1 MDSSFGTRL
10 RLQREQQH
18 VSIGTIAADTKINPS
33 LLTGLERDD
42 VSHWPEGIFRR
53 AYVRAYARAIGLDP
67 DDVVREFL
75 ELHPDSVVV
84 LPAGSA
90 VWPEPDRASV
100 HPPAATRLG
109 RIVTTAMSA
118 VPAMLRRP
126 RRNGHASDSQAR
138 IGAERPVSMA
148 TEDPRPIHHDATP
161 TVVEGPMPV
170 TQDPA
175 PTVTEGLTLV
185 RDNRPADRDP
195 VRPELSLAA
204 AAHLCTRLGRVMD
217 PREIALLLAEAA
229 TLLDA
234 VGLIVWFSDARTA
247 ALTPS
252 LVHGY
257 SDSVLARL
265 TDIPADAGNA
275 VAAAFRSADVCVVD
289 GDGVTG
295 AVVVPLV
302 GPGGCVGVLA
312 VELPHGSERRESVRA
327 FATILAAQLVTAPL
341 ARAVRLN
348 ACRAEGPAHMIG

>member
-118 VPAMLRRP
+118 VPAVLRRP
-126 RRNGHASDSQAR
+126 RKNGHASDSPAR
-138 IGAERPVSMA
+138 IGVTGPTSIA
-148 TEDPRPIHHDATP
+148 TRGPR
-161 TVVEGPMPV
+161 PV
-170 TQDPA
+170 TQDPTPTLTEDHPVPAVAEDPA
-175 PTVTEGLTLV
+175 PAAES
-185 RDNRPADRDP
+185 DP

>member
-1 MDSSFGTRL
+1 MNSSFGTRL

-90 VWPEPDRASV
+90 VWPEPNRESV

-126 RRNGHASDSQAR
+126 RKNGHASGSPAR

-148 TEDPRPIHHDATP
+148 TEDPRPVP
-161 TVVEGPMPV
+161 
-170 TQDPA
+170 QDPP
-175 PTVTEGLTLV
+175 PTVTEGPTLV

-204 AAHLCTRLGRVMD
+204 AAHLCTRLGRVVE

-234 VGLIVWFSDARTA
+234 VGLIVWFPDARTA

-275 VAAAFRSADVCVVD
+275 VAAAFRSADVCVVE

-302 GPGGCVGVLA
+302 GPSGCVGVLA